1 MRGEIF
7 EGERNERVRR
17 AFAVRLGVRP
27 DGILEVVIKVA
38 GSIRADNLVVVA
50 LLVVEVFVPAP
61 KLVVGGCDEPAN
73 AASLGVLPGEVAQ
86 GGKRCRGWRGTPPT
100 RRPTRTRRSGGR
112 RRSRG
117 GASRRGAGTESP
129 RATAAF
135 SRVQR
140 STMARSFATRGP
152 SRSAAPETSRK
163 SAPRARGTR
172 VRARGG
178 ASRRAP
184 RATSR
189 RGRVAP
195 ARALS
200 SPPRPRRHPPRAS
213 PEQSV
218 ALASGSSSR
227 SDRNTRIGWRRTRSG
242 PSPARSNA
250 RARDGRDASARGVT
264 PSAGT
269 NAIVIRSAVG
279 SSKRSMFSC
288 RCAIDVTTMRRFS
301 DTPAPSLTLARD
313 SNSVHLRWERG
324 ERGRGEMKR
333 RKKGPGGRRRRRH
346 RDPQNRRMYCW
357 LRSQK
362 FIADLDVFSSSGTG
376 AGLGGESDGSG
387 SCQMSHS
394 IMDVVAMPPESM
406 QRHMEDGARFWRV

>member
-1 MRGEIF
+1 M
-7 EGERNERVRR
+7 
-17 AFAVRLGVRP
+17 
-27 DGILEVVIKVA
+27 
-38 GSIRADNLVVVA
+38 
-50 LLVVEVFVPAP
+50 
-61 KLVVGGCDEPAN
+61 
-73 AASLGVLPGEVAQ
+73 
-86 GGKRCRGWRGTPPT
+86 
-100 RRPTRTRRSGGR
+100 
-112 RRSRG
+112 
-117 GASRRGAGTESP
+117 
-129 RATAAF
+129 
-135 SRVQR
+135 
-140 STMARSFATRGP
+140 
-152 SRSAAPETSRK
+152 
-163 SAPRARGTR
+163 
-172 VRARGG
+172 RARGG

-227 SDRNTRIGWRRTRSG
+227 SDRNTRIGWRRARSG

-376 AGLGGESDGSG
+376 AGARRRIRRIGIVPNVALDYGCLRNASGEYAATHGRRREVLAGVNYSRLDVNEGETQRPAAG
-387 SCQMSHS
+387 YQKMSAR
-394 IMDVVAMPPESM
+394 VAA
-406 QRHMEDGARFWRV
+406 ARRLRF